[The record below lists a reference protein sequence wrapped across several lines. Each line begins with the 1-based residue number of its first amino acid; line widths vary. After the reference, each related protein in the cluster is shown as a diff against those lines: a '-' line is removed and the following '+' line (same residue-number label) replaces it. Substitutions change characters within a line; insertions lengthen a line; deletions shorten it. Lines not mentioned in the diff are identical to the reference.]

1 MNPLIR
7 KRILAG
13 GLIALAVAS
22 LTGAGYYFW
31 MVSPPPMPDT
41 IEEAR
46 AVMVSDRYARL
57 PEERKRAYQE
67 RFVQIVRELPEQ
79 ERDQVFAQM
88 REDPEFRDAARE
100 ARRAEMIARIREWW
114 EAPVDQRD
122 AIMDRQLAEQAGR
135 RGGRPGGGGGGGGG
149 GDRPQRPDDT
159 RTDEQR
165 EADRAERRNRLR
177 ERIEDSFSNGNPQ
190 EQAMMGEYFR
200 SRRERSANRN

>member
-13 GLIALAVAS
+13 TLITLAAAS
-22 LTGAGYYFW
+22 LAGAGYYFW
-31 MVSPPPMPDT
+31 YVSPPEMPDT

-46 AVMVSDRYARL
+46 VVLTSDRYTRL

-67 RFVQIVRELPEQ
+67 RFVQLVRELPEEQ
-79 ERDQVFAQM
+79 RRAVREQMQADPVF
-88 REDPEFRDAARE
+88 RNAAGE

-114 EAPVDQRD
+114 EAPEDQRD
-122 AIMDRQLAEQAGR
+122 AIMDRQIAEQEQRGGR
-135 RGGRPGGGGGGGGG
+135 RGGGPGQGG
-149 GDRPQRPDDT
+149 PPRPDDT

-177 ERIEDSFSNGNPQ
+177 DRIEDQFSNGNPQ

-200 SRRERSANRN
+200 SRRERSANRS